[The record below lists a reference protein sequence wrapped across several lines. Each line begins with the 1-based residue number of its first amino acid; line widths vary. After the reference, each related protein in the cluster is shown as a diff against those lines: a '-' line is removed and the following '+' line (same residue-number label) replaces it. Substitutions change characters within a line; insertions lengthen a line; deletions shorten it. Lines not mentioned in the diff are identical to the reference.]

1 MGKNLNIFLVVLSLI
16 CISLIWGGCGSR
28 SAPTSTAPPAAPSSE
43 IEAKTTSFAL
53 NSTAFDPDQPIPVK
67 YTCDGEDISP
77 PLEWH
82 DPPADTASF
91 ALIVDDPDAPGG
103 TWVHWVLYNLP
114 AGIRNLSQAVPS
126 DTSLTNGGLNGRNSW
141 KRLGYGGPCPPGG
154 THRYYFML
162 YALDTVL
169 ELDGEPDKDQLV
181 RAMEGHILAQ
191 TDLMGTYARK

>member
-1 MGKNLNIFLVVLSLI
+1 MSKNLTIYLTVLSLI
-16 CISLIWGGCGSR
+16 CISLVLGGCGSS

-43 IEAKTTSFAL
+43 IEAKEIPFVL
-53 NSTAFDPDQPIPVK
+53 NSSAFDPDQPIPVK
-67 YTCDGEDISP
+67 YTCDDEDVSP

-82 DPPADTASF
+82 DPPEDTASF

-114 AGIRNLSQAVPS
+114 AEIRNLAQGVPS
-126 DTSLTNGGLNGRNSW
+126 GAALADGGLNGRNSW
-141 KRLGYGGPCPPGG
+141 KHLGYGGPCPPGG
-154 THRYYFML
+154 THRYYFRL